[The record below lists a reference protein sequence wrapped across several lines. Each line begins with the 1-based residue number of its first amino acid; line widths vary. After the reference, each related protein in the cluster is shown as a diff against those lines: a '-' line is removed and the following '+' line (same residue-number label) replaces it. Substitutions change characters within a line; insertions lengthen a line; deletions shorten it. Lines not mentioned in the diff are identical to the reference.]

1 MFAPFEWIIA
11 WRYLGARRRERFI
24 SVIGWLSL
32 VGIALGVAT
41 LIVVMSIMNGFRQEL
56 FSRIIGLNSHI
67 HVQAFREGLDDFDVL
82 ADKIRK
88 LQGVAQVRPSINGQ
102 VLVTAADFGSGA
114 AVRGIRPED
123 LRQYEIIADG
133 GMRGGDLN
141 QFEGEDAV
149 IMGEELARRLGI
161 FVGDIVTLISPQGTA
176 TPFGTAPRMRGYQVV
191 GLFNVGMYEYDS
203 NFIFM
208 PLEEAQI
215 YFRLPDR
222 VSGLDVLVHDPDA
235 VASIRAEILEVVDQP
250 VRALIWQE
258 IHASY
263 FNALQTE
270 RNVMFV
276 ILVMIILVAV
286 FNIMSS
292 LIMLVKDKRRDIAV
306 LRTMGANRGA
316 VMRVFFIAGAFL
328 GVVGSILGVMLG
340 FLLLEFRHPILGFF
354 ERVFGITFFPPDV
367 YFLSGL
373 PAAVEPMEIMTTV
386 LVALGFSFL
395 ATLYPSWRAAR
406 LDPVEALRYE

>member
-24 SVIGWLSL
+24 SIIGWLSL

-41 LIVVMSIMNGFRQEL
+41 LIVVMSVMNGFRQEL

-67 HVQAFREGLDDFDVL
+67 HVQGFREGLSDFDSL
-82 ADKIRK
+82 AAKIKK
-88 LQGVAQVRPSINGQ
+88 LEGVAQVRPSINGQ

-123 LRQYEIIADG
+123 LRQYKIIAEG

-141 QFEGEDAV
+141 LFEGEDAV

-215 YFRLPDR
+215 YFRLPGR

-235 VASIRAEILEVVDQP
+235 VASVRADILEVVDQP
-250 VRALIWQE
+250 AQTLVWQE

-306 LRTMGANRGA
+306 LRTMGANRGS

-328 GVVGSILGVMLG
+328 GLVGSILGVILG
-340 FLLLEFRHPILGFF
+340 FLLLEFRHSILGFF